1 MIIEASEMLSLRLR
15 LTDVRQSEEEV
26 FFQTIVIYIIYYLK
40 ESYAS

>member
-26 FFQTIVIYIIYYLK
+26 FFQTIVIYIIYYI
-40 ESYAS
+40 